1 MEEFRTRARLVDP
14 AASGAFARGLTT
26 LVPRSEIEQ
35 AIEFGEYPAP
45 LVLDIARVGE
55 RDDEVTAHAQVTV
68 DWDEAMLKELL
79 QSTSEAE
86 IRLSFDADELE
97 RALEEAE
104 VDAHGIKERVA
115 VLAVAAAAA
124 GAAAGGAAAHPQIV
138 ADYSGTPATTAPAFV
153 SDVASGGTGQAAPA
167 DAVARY
173 TANVGSDATAATPS
187 FTSDVAAGGA
197 GEPATVSPT
206 FTSDVASGGTG
217 EPATVTPSF
226 TSDVASGEPATVSP
240 SFTSDVASGGTGT
253 APDALSRYVGNVGND
268 VTAAEPAAAPA
279 SGGSS
284 ISLPSPAEGAG
295 IAAGIVL
302 LITGAGFVAVR
313 RRHEPGLPA

>member
-45 LVLDIARVGE
+45 LVLDIARIGE

-138 ADYSGTPATTAPAFV
+138 ADY
-153 SDVASGGTGQAAPA
+153 
-167 DAVARY
+167 

-240 SFTSDVASGGTGT
+240 SFTSDVASGGAGT

-313 RRHEPGLPA
+313 RRQEPGLPA